1 MTNNAIRT
9 NVFRVASS
17 TYVKTIMLILLQ
29 RYWWIPT
36 VPIAALVIA
45 GCTVDDVYLYLAL
58 ILFSV
63 SYPAILLL
71 VYSRHA
77 LTLEARAEVMPH
89 AVTISENGLSVERF
103 SIHTDDGQETYIPES
118 TDDIAAHKIAEISF
132 GRDSIVVRL
141 KGKRLNVIIIPEKA
155 IPENIRRQAYMIV
168 YKLSDNFNTL

>member
-1 MTNNAIRT
+1 MTNNAVRT
-9 NVFRVASS
+9 NIFRVASS
-17 TYVKTIMLILLQ
+17 TYVKTIILILLQ

-58 ILFSV
+58 ILFTV

-89 AVTISENGLSVERF
+89 AVTISENGLAVERF
-103 SIHTDDGQETYIPES
+103 CIQTDDDDQETYIPES
-118 TDDIAAHKIAEISF
+118 TDDVPAHKIAEISF
-132 GRDSIVVRL
+132 GRDSIVVRV
-141 KGKRLNVIIIPEKA
+141 KGRRLGVMIIPEKA
-155 IPENIRRQAYMIV
+155 IPENHRRQAYMTA
-168 YKLSDNFNTL
+168 YQLSERI